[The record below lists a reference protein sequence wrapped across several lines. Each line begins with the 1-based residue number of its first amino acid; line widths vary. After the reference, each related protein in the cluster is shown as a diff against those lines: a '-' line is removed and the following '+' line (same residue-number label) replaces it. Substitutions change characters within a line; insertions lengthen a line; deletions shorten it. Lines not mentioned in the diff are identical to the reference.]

1 MKSISQ
7 ISTLAFWPLCNPFS
21 NQDKESKLKLSLE
34 IRATED
40 ITVVHCRGRIVYRDE
55 AAALSDKVAG
65 LLPRTRR
72 LVLELSAVDMIDG
85 AGLGELAVILMWAQA
100 GGCSVKLAAPS
111 DRIRKLLVLTNLT
124 SVLEIYPTLDDAILS
139 FRGQVA

>member
-1 MKSISQ
+1 M
-7 ISTLAFWPLCNPFS
+7 
-21 NQDKESKLKLSLE
+21 KLSLE

-72 LVLELSAVDMIDG
+72 LVLELSAVEMIDG